1 MKIKKEY
8 IAQSDGEENRM
19 SNYTQTF
26 EADTGK
32 ILNIVI
38 NSLYSERDIFL
49 RELLSN
55 ASDAIQKRKFLGQTD
70 PSILNIEADNIEII
84 VNKKKKIIEITD
96 TGIGLTEAELAETL
110 GTIAKSGTSAFLK
123 EMEGEEN
130 SKDAAKTLIGQFGVG
145 FYSAFMVADKVEV
158 VSRKAGDTQCS
169 SWESDGQS
177 GFSIS
182 NSKEEQA
189 VGTKIRL
196 SLKKDAKEFA
206 DPDKIKGLIKKYS
219 DHISFPI
226 NIKEADGEIE
236 QVNSATAIWTKT
248 ASEISKEEYKEFYNS
263 TFGTFDEPFAT
274 LHNKSEGTLEFTNLL
289 FIPKTA
295 PFDLFDP
302 ERKTKINLYINRV
315 FISNDLDGVIPTWLR
330 FVKGIL
336 DTTSLDLNVSR
347 EMVQNNPV
355 LKKISKSLTKR
366 VLSELKK
373 RLKKDEEAY
382 DAFWEQFGKVLKEGL
397 YEDLENKDKIA
408 EIIKVHS
415 LKEDKLITLQGYI
428 DSMVDGQDKI
438 YVLTADTLAQAQSSP
453 HLEGFKA
460 KGIDVLLM
468 TDPIDAFWTSQM
480 RSFQEKN
487 FVSISREKY
496 DITKLGDVKEED
508 VEETKNTDE
517 TYSPII
523 KECLGEMVE
532 DVKASNNLV
541 DSPVRL
547 VAGEGGLDFNLER
560 ILKAQNPDFEGSKK
574 ILEINTNHDL
584 IKKLPALPS
593 ETQKSLCRVL
603 FEQAR
608 ILDGEMPSDSLQFS
622 KDLITI
628 GLKLK

>member
-1 MKIKKEY
+1 MIKEC
-8 IAQSDGEENRM
+8 IAQTGNQETRM

-38 NSLYSERDIFL
+38 NSLYSDRDIFL

-70 PSILNIEADNIEII
+70 PVILNDEIDNIEIVI
-84 VNKKKKIIEITD
+84 NKKKKIIEITD
-96 TGIGLTEAELAETL
+96 TGIGLTDTELAETL
-110 GTIAKSGTSAFLK
+110 GTIAKSGTSAFLQ
-123 EMEGEEN
+123 ELDGEES

-158 VSRKAGDTQCS
+158 VSRKAGTSKS
-169 SWESDGQS
+169 SIWESDGQS
-177 GFSIS
+177 GFAIN
-182 NSKEEQA
+182 NSEDQQA
-189 VGTKIRL
+189 VGTKIIL
-196 SLKKDAKEFA
+196 HLKKDAKEFA
-206 DPDKIKGLIKKYS
+206 TTDKIKSLIKKYS
-219 DHISFPI
+219 DHISVPI

-236 QVNSATAIWTKT
+236 QVNSATAIWTKAT
-248 ASEISKEEYKEFYNS
+248 SKISDEEYKEFYNS
-263 TFGTFDEPFAT
+263 TFGAFDEPFAT

-315 FISNDLDGVIPTWLR
+315 FISNDLEGVIPTWLR
-330 FVKGIL
+330 FIKGIL

-373 RLKKDEEAY
+373 RLKKDEVAY

-397 YEDLENKDKIA
+397 YEDIENKDKIA
-408 EIIKVHS
+408 EIIRVRS
-415 LKEDKLITLQGYI
+415 LKEDKLITLQSYI
-428 DSMVDGQDKI
+428 DSMIDGQDKI
-438 YVLTADTLAQAQSSP
+438 YVLTADTLEQAQSSP

-460 KGIDVLLM
+460 QGIDVLLM

-480 RSFQEKN
+480 KSFQEKD
-487 FVSISREKY
+487 FLSISREKY
-496 DITKLGDVKEED
+496 DISKLGEVKDDDGGDNES
-508 VEETKNTDE
+508 TDE
-517 TYSPII
+517 VYSPII
-523 KECLGEMVE
+523 KECLGDLVE
-532 DVKASNNLV
+532 DVKASKNLI

-547 VAGEGGLDFNLER
+547 VAGDGGLDFNLER
-560 ILKAQNPDFEGSKK
+560 ILKAQNPEFEGSKK
-574 ILEINTNHDL
+574 VLEINLRHEL
-584 IKKLPALPS
+584 IKKLPALSS

-608 ILDGEMPSDSLQFS
+608 ILDGEMPSNSLQFS
-622 KDLITI
+622 KDLITL
-628 GLKLK
+628 GLKVV

>member
-84 VNKKKKIIEITD
+84 VNKKKKVIEITD

-453 HLEGFKA
+453 HLESFKA

>member
-1 MKIKKEY
+1 MIKEC
-8 IAQSDGEENRM
+8 IAQTGNQETRM

-38 NSLYSERDIFL
+38 NSLYSDRDIFL

-70 PSILNIEADNIEII
+70 PAVLNNEIDNIEIVI
-84 VNKKKKIIEITD
+84 NKKKKIIEITD
-96 TGIGLTEAELAETL
+96 TGIGLSDAELAETL
-110 GTIAKSGTSAFLK
+110 GTIAKSGTSAFLQ
-123 EMEGEEN
+123 ELDGEES

-158 VSRKAGDTQCS
+158 VSRKAGTSKS
-169 SWESDGQS
+169 SIWESDGQS
-177 GFSIS
+177 GFAIN
-182 NSKEEQA
+182 NSEDDQA
-189 VGTKIRL
+189 VGTKVIL
-196 SLKKDAKEFA
+196 HLKKDAKEFA
-206 DPDKIKGLIKKYS
+206 TPDKIKSLIKKYS
-219 DHISFPI
+219 DHINVPI

-236 QVNSATAIWTKT
+236 QVNSATAIWTRPTSK
-248 ASEISKEEYKEFYNS
+248 ISGEEYKEFYNS
-263 TFGTFDEPFAT
+263 TFGSFDEPFAT

-302 ERKTKINLYINRV
+302 ERKTKVNLYINRV
-315 FISNDLDGVIPTWLR
+315 FISNDLEGVIPTWLR
-330 FVKGIL
+330 FIKGIL

-373 RLKKDEEAY
+373 RLKKDEVAY

-397 YEDLENKDKIA
+397 YEDIENKDKIA
-408 EIIKVHS
+408 EIIRVRS
-415 LKEDKLITLQGYI
+415 FKEDKLITLQSYI
-428 DSMVDGQDKI
+428 ESMVDGQDKI
-438 YVLTADTLAQAQSSP
+438 YVLTADTMAQAQSSP

-480 RSFQEKN
+480 RSFEEKD

-496 DITKLGDVKEED
+496 DIAKLGEVKDGD
-508 VEETKNTDE
+508 VEETENADE

-574 ILEINTNHDL
+574 ILEINTSHEL

-608 ILDGEMPSDSLQFS
+608 ILDGEMPSDSLRFS
-622 KDLITI
+622 RDLVTI
-628 GLKLK
+628 GLKLA

>member
-1 MKIKKEY
+1 M
-8 IAQSDGEENRM
+8 NT
-19 SNYTQTF
+19 YTQTF

-38 NSLYSERDIFL
+38 NSLYSDRDIFL

-55 ASDAIQKRKFLGQTD
+55 ASDAIQKRKFLGQTNQ
-70 PSILNIEADNIEII
+70 SLLNNDADNIEII
-84 VNKKKKIIEITD
+84 INTKKKIVEIVD
-96 TGIGLTEAELAETL
+96 TGIGLTENELAETL
-110 GTIAKSGTSAFLK
+110 GTIAKSGTSAFLQ

-158 VSRKAGDTQCS
+158 LSRKAGTKQVN

-177 GFSIS
+177 GFSIGKS
-182 NSKEEQA
+182 DEEQA
-189 VGTKIRL
+189 VGTKIKL
-196 SLKKDAKEFA
+196 FLKKDAKEFA
-206 DPDKIKGLIKKYS
+206 APDKIKTLIKKYS

-236 QVNSATAIWTKT
+236 QVNSATAIWTKS
-248 ASEISKEEYKEFYNS
+248 ASQISKEEYKEFYNS

-330 FVKGIL
+330 FIKGIL

-366 VLSELKK
+366 VLSELRK
-373 RLKKDEEAY
+373 RLKKDDKAY
-382 DAFWEQFGKVLKEGL
+382 DAFWGQFGKVLKEGL
-397 YEDLENKDKIA
+397 YEDIENKDKIA

-415 LKEDKLITLQGYI
+415 FKEDKLITLQSYVE
-428 DSMVDGQDKI
+428 SMVDGQDKI
-438 YVLTADTLAQAQSSP
+438 FILTADTLAQAKSSP

-480 RSFQEKN
+480 KTFQEKD

-496 DITKLGDVKEED
+496 DIAKLGDVKDED
-508 VEETKNTDE
+508 VAATQSNDE
-517 TYSPII
+517 TYTPII
-523 KECLGEMVE
+523 KESLGDLVE
-532 DVKASNNLV
+532 DVKTSKNLV

-574 ILEINTNHDL
+574 ILEINSNHEL
-584 IKKLPALPS
+584 IKKLPALTS
-593 ETQKSLCRVL
+593 ELQKSLCRVL

-608 ILDGEMPSDSLQFS
+608 ILDGEMPSDSQQFS
-622 KDLITI
+622 KDLIAI
-628 GLKLK
+628 GLKLG

>member
-1 MKIKKEY
+1 MIKEC
-8 IAQSDGEENRM
+8 IAQTSNQETRM

-38 NSLYSERDIFL
+38 NSLYSDRDIFL

-70 PSILNIEADNIEII
+70 PAVLNNEIDNIEIV

-96 TGIGLTEAELAETL
+96 TGIGLTDAELAETL
-110 GTIAKSGTSAFLK
+110 GTIAKSGTSAFLQ
-123 EMEGEEN
+123 ELDGEES

-158 VSRKAGDTQCS
+158 VSRKAGTSKS
-169 SWESDGQS
+169 SIWESDGQS
-177 GFSIS
+177 GFSIN
-182 NSKEEQA
+182 NSEDEQV
-189 VGTKIRL
+189 VGTKIIL
-196 SLKKDAKEFA
+196 HLKKDAKEFA
-206 DPDKIKGLIKKYS
+206 TTDKIKSLIKKYS
-219 DHISFPI
+219 DHISVPI

-236 QVNSATAIWTKT
+236 QANSATAIWTKAT
-248 ASEISKEEYKEFYNS
+248 SEISDEEYKEFYNS

-315 FISNDLDGVIPTWLR
+315 FISNDLEGVIPTWLR
-330 FVKGIL
+330 FIKGIL

-373 RLKKDEEAY
+373 RLKKDEVAY

-397 YEDLENKDKIA
+397 YEDIENKDKIA
-408 EIIKVHS
+408 EIIRVRS
-415 LKEDKLITLQGYI
+415 FKEDKLITLQSYL
-428 DSMVDGQDKI
+428 DSMIDGQDKI
-438 YVLTADTLAQAQSSP
+438 YVLTADTLEQAQSSP

-460 KGIDVLLM
+460 QGIDVLLM

-480 RSFQEKN
+480 KSFQEKD
-487 FVSISREKY
+487 FLSISREKY
-496 DITKLGDVKEED
+496 DISKLGEVKDED
-508 VEETKNTDE
+508 GEDNENTDE
-517 TYSPII
+517 VYSPII
-523 KECLGEMVE
+523 KECLGDLVE
-532 DVKASNNLV
+532 DVKASKNLI

-560 ILKAQNPDFEGSKK
+560 ILKAQNPEFEGSKK
-574 ILEINTNHDL
+574 VLEINLTHKL
-584 IKKLPALPS
+584 IKKLPALSS

-608 ILDGEMPSDSLQFS
+608 ILDGEMPSNSLQFS
-622 KDLITI
+622 KDLIAL
-628 GLKLK
+628 GLKVV

>member
-1 MKIKKEY
+1 MIKEC
-8 IAQSDGEENRM
+8 IAQTGNQETRM

-38 NSLYSERDIFL
+38 NSLYSDRDIFL

-70 PSILNIEADNIEII
+70 PVVLNDENDNIEIVI
-84 VNKKKKIIEITD
+84 NKKKKIIEITD
-96 TGIGLTEAELAETL
+96 TGIGLTDAELAETL
-110 GTIAKSGTSAFLK
+110 GTIAKSGTSAFLQ
-123 EMEGEEN
+123 ELDGEES

-158 VSRKAGDTQCS
+158 VSRKAGTSKS
-169 SWESDGQS
+169 SIWESDGQS
-177 GFSIS
+177 GFAIN
-182 NSKEEQA
+182 NSEDQQA
-189 VGTKIRL
+189 VGTKIIL
-196 SLKKDAKEFA
+196 HLKKDAKEFA
-206 DPDKIKGLIKKYS
+206 TTDKIKSLIKKYS
-219 DHISFPI
+219 DHISVPI

-236 QVNSATAIWTKT
+236 QVNSATAIWTKAT
-248 ASEISKEEYKEFYNS
+248 SKISDEEYKEFYNS
-263 TFGTFDEPFAT
+263 TFGAFDEPFAT

-315 FISNDLDGVIPTWLR
+315 FISNDLEGVIPTWLR
-330 FVKGIL
+330 FIKGIL

-366 VLSELKK
+366 VLTELKK
-373 RLKKDEEAY
+373 RLKKDEVAY

-397 YEDLENKDKIA
+397 YEDIENKDKIA
-408 EIIKVHS
+408 EIIRVRS
-415 LKEDKLITLQGYI
+415 LKEDKLITLQSYI
-428 DSMVDGQDKI
+428 DSMIDGQDKI
-438 YVLTADTLAQAQSSP
+438 YVLTADTLEQAQSSP

-460 KGIDVLLM
+460 QGIDVLLM

-480 RSFQEKN
+480 KSFQEKD
-487 FVSISREKY
+487 FLSISREKY
-496 DITKLGDVKEED
+496 DISKLGEVKDDDGGDNES
-508 VEETKNTDE
+508 TDE
-517 TYSPII
+517 VYSPII
-523 KECLGEMVE
+523 KECLGDLVE
-532 DVKASNNLV
+532 DVKASKNLI

-547 VAGEGGLDFNLER
+547 VAGDGGLDFNLER
-560 ILKAQNPDFEGSKK
+560 ILKAQNPEFEGSKK
-574 ILEINTNHDL
+574 VLEINLRHEL
-584 IKKLPALPS
+584 IKKLPALSS

-608 ILDGEMPSDSLQFS
+608 ILDGEMPSNSLQFS
-622 KDLITI
+622 KDLITL
-628 GLKLK
+628 GLKVV

>member
-1 MKIKKEY
+1 
-8 IAQSDGEENRM
+8 M

-38 NSLYSERDIFL
+38 NSLYSDRDIFL

-70 PSILNIEADNIEII
+70 PAVLNNEIDNIEIVI
-84 VNKKKKIIEITD
+84 NKKKKIIEITD
-96 TGIGLTEAELAETL
+96 TGIGLSDAELAETL
-110 GTIAKSGTSAFLK
+110 GTIAKSGTSAFLQ
-123 EMEGEEN
+123 ELDGEES

-158 VSRKAGDTQCS
+158 VSRKAGTSKS
-169 SWESDGQS
+169 SIWESDGQS
-177 GFSIS
+177 GFAIN
-182 NSKEEQA
+182 NSEDDQA
-189 VGTKIRL
+189 VGTKIVL
-196 SLKKDAKEFA
+196 HLKKDAKEFA
-206 DPDKIKGLIKKYS
+206 TSDKIKSLIKKYS
-219 DHISFPI
+219 DHISVPI
-226 NIKEADGEIE
+226 NIKETDGEIE
-236 QVNSATAIWTKT
+236 QVNSATAIWTKPT
-248 ASEISKEEYKEFYNS
+248 SKISDEDYKEFYNS

-315 FISNDLDGVIPTWLR
+315 FISNDLEGVIPTWLR
-330 FVKGIL
+330 FIKGIL
-336 DTTSLDLNVSR
+336 DTSSLDLNVSR

-373 RLKKDEEAY
+373 RLKKDEVAY

-397 YEDLENKDKIA
+397 YEDIENKDKIA
-408 EIIKVHS
+408 EIIRVRS
-415 LKEDKLITLQGYI
+415 LKEDKLITLQSYI
-428 DSMVDGQDKI
+428 ESMVDGQDKI
-438 YVLTADTLAQAQSSP
+438 YVLTADTMAQAQSSP

-480 RSFQEKN
+480 RSFEEKD

-496 DITKLGDVKEED
+496 DIAKLGEVKDGD
-508 VEETKNTDE
+508 VEETENADE

-574 ILEINTNHDL
+574 ILEINTNHEL

-622 KDLITI
+622 QDLVTI
-628 GLKLK
+628 GLKLA

>member
-1 MKIKKEY
+1 MIKEC
-8 IAQSDGEENRM
+8 IAQTGNQETRM

-38 NSLYSERDIFL
+38 NSLYSDRDIFL

-70 PSILNIEADNIEII
+70 PAVLNNEIDNIEIVI
-84 VNKKKKIIEITD
+84 NKKKKIIEITD
-96 TGIGLTEAELAETL
+96 TGIGLSDSELAETL
-110 GTIAKSGTSAFLK
+110 GTIAKSGTSAFLQ
-123 EMEGEEN
+123 ELDGEES

-158 VSRKAGDTQCS
+158 VSRKAGTSKS
-169 SWESDGQS
+169 SIWESDGQS
-177 GFSIS
+177 GFAIN
-182 NSKEEQA
+182 NSEDDQA
-189 VGTKIRL
+189 VGTKVIL
-196 SLKKDAKEFA
+196 HLKKDAKEFA
-206 DPDKIKGLIKKYS
+206 TPDKIKSLIKKYS
-219 DHISFPI
+219 DHINVPI

-236 QVNSATAIWTKT
+236 QVNSATAIWTKPT
-248 ASEISKEEYKEFYNS
+248 SKISDEEYKEFYNS
-263 TFGTFDEPFAT
+263 TFGSFDEPFAT

-315 FISNDLDGVIPTWLR
+315 FISNDLEGVIPTWLR
-330 FVKGIL
+330 FIKGIL

-373 RLKKDEEAY
+373 RLKKDEVAY

-397 YEDLENKDKIA
+397 YEDIENKDKIA
-408 EIIKVHS
+408 EIIRVRS
-415 LKEDKLITLQGYI
+415 FKEDKLITLQSYI
-428 DSMVDGQDKI
+428 DAMIDGQDKI
-438 YVLTADTLAQAQSSP
+438 YVLTADTLEQAQSSP

-460 KGIDVLLM
+460 QGIDVLLM

-480 RSFQEKN
+480 KSFQEKD
-487 FVSISREKY
+487 FLSISREKY
-496 DITKLGDVKEED
+496 DISKLGEVKDDDGGDNES
-508 VEETKNTDE
+508 TDE
-517 TYSPII
+517 VYSPII
-523 KECLGEMVE
+523 KECLGDLVE
-532 DVKASNNLV
+532 DVKASKNLI

-560 ILKAQNPDFEGSKK
+560 ILKAQNPEFEGSKK
-574 ILEINTNHDL
+574 VLEINLTHEL
-584 IKKLPALPS
+584 IKKLPALSS
-593 ETQKSLCRVL
+593 ETQKSMSRVL

-608 ILDGEMPSDSLQFS
+608 ILDGEMPSNSLQFS
-622 KDLITI
+622 KDLITL
-628 GLKLK
+628 GLKVV